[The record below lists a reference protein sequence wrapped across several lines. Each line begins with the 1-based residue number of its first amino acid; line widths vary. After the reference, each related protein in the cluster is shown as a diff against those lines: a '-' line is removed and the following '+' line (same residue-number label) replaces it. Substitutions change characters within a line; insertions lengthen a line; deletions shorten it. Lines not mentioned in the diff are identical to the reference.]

1 MADEVLLSIS
11 EAAKLIQVCENTLRD
26 WDIEG
31 KFKAQRTDGGH
42 RRYGLDLIRDFISKK
57 ENKELLKT
65 VKEWPIYGCS
75 KASNS
80 TEIRN
85 KWEDL
90 GYLSDIEE
98 KREKDCMAILLDNC
112 LLSRENIS
120 NQIFS
125 TEQALWL
132 TKESWKKCKF
142 KKMIS
147 IQPMMGSTTFSF
159 FLVRNENSIKIES
172 ESVDANFTSAN
183 FKFFNKANFD
193 SIKDIYSDVIAS
205 EIDGIIFNLIEKNN
219 LFSKEFLMTYKFK
232 ASEMYDYIIAP
243 QSVIEKTPKNCLN
256 NIDVFETP
264 SALGPNAFCAGK
276 YPAST
281 LDAPILH
288 PYILFQEGP
297 SFLDSTSS
305 CMLRFGSLSKK

>member
-1 MADEVLLSIS
+1 MADEVLLNIS
-11 EAAKLIQVCENTLRD
+11 EAAKLMQVCENTLRD

-42 RRYGLDLIRDFISKK
+42 RRYNLDQIRDFISKK

-75 KASNS
+75 KANNS
-80 TEIRN
+80 IEIIN

-120 NQIFS
+120 NPIFS
-125 TEQALWL
+125 TEQALYL
-132 TKESWKKCKF
+132 TKESWLRCKF

-147 IQPMMGSTTFSF
+147 IQPMMGPTALSF
-159 FLVRNENSIKIES
+159 FLVRNESSIKIES

-193 SIKDIYSDVIAS
+193 SIKDIYSDAIAS

-232 ASEMYDYIIAP
+232 ASEMYDYIIAS

-256 NIDVFETP
+256 NIDVFET
-264 SALGPNAFCAGK
+264 LGDSNAFCAGK

-288 PYILFQEGP
+288 PFVVFQEGP
-297 SFLDSTSS
+297 SSENLTSS